1 MSLTFKNLFMNKK
14 LQLLIFLCG
23 FLTVGLPNA
32 AAQSGF
38 ALNLPGAPNGANS
51 NMKLPAL
58 NSKITGFPFTI
69 EMWVK
74 PSGWVS
80 YGGFFSDRPGT
91 SGVGSNATTLQFDN
105 NASSH
110 YIRCDYNGTARMIP
124 ATTLAGAL
132 CNNGVWNHLTYTV
145 WADSAQIELNGVY
158 YKVSY
163 ATKTWNSD
171 FCNGVSTYI
180 GWDNTTFA
188 GQLARAVPGLFDEI
202 RIWNTARTNQQIEEN
217 KSVVLN
223 GDEPGLVAY
232 YNFDDKTT
240 NDKTANGFNAVASGA
255 TLTNPNTPV
264 ISLSEKNVVLEVE
277 KELQPY
283 PLFIKCENLTNNIV
297 VSTPEGFLI
306 EKTVFTPA
314 DFSSAG
320 GTVAVLI
327 NATTANVGDT
337 GKVVISYALGGQ
349 NYKLD
354 SVSVTPVATYDRY
367 IITNKA
373 NKLVLGVHSTL
384 GVPAMTEL
392 RSEDY
397 TQYYLLRP
405 VHPGVNDSLFYIMQ
419 DGEYRMLRKGSNDW
433 DTEFGNSGNEAIW
446 KIIPQ
451 SNGSYKIDNFVT
463 NRSLGVTSLTVDTR
477 LLDNNTFKT
486 DPASSPYCE
495 WMVQTL
501 NSIMDPTD
509 SQLAGVTLSGGL
521 LSTAFDPMVTSYEVL
536 SPPDQS
542 SISVS
547 ATAKSLAA
555 FVNNNDAI
563 LSDGVPAEIT
573 CVSGDNSG
581 STKYSFYY
589 KAMEF
594 TDWAARGEV
603 VTARST
609 PSQWGWK
616 CNNVTWAAANSSTAG
631 TVRYIDNPANYYT
644 LGDTLNTGVVNDTI
658 KYKGRIMYVRWDGA
672 VSTTGV
678 YSYPV
683 KLVADTK
690 YIFKGKYAWNSVV
703 PADVTM
709 ATLTMGINTAPDN
722 SGTSVVTTDCSVSST
737 DLLHLYDTSFEFTP
751 TNSGIYYFT
760 VQSNSAILGALAD
773 LHISSATALKADQS
787 RDLYV
792 AVDHNNVRLFGLN
805 AGEPIEVYNSTGQ
818 LIKRLV
824 ANEFVTHIDLNS
836 GFFLLKSGNA
846 VLKVLK

>member
-1 MSLTFKNLFMNKK
+1 MSKK
-14 LQLLIFLCG
+14 LQLPIIVCALLLLCQ
-23 FLTVGLPNA
+23 LNA
-32 AAQSGF
+32 VAQSGF
-38 ALNLPGAPNGANS
+38 ALSLPGAPNGANS

-91 SGVGSNATTLQFDN
+91 TAVGSNATTLQFDN
-105 NASSH
+105 NANSH
-110 YIRCDYNGTARMIP
+110 YIRCDYNGNARMIP

-163 ATKTWNSD
+163 ATKTWNPD

-202 RIWNTARTNQQIEEN
+202 RIWNRALTNQEIEAN
-217 KSVVLN
+217 KSLVLN
-223 GDEPGLVAY
+223 GDESGLVAY

-240 NDKTANGFNAVASGA
+240 NDKTTNGFNAVASGA

-297 VSTPEGFLI
+297 VSTPQGFLI
-306 EKTVFTPA
+306 EKTVFTPT
-314 DFSSAG
+314 DFSSTG
-320 GTVAVLI
+320 GTVAVFI

-349 NYKLD
+349 TYKLD
-354 SVSVTPVATYDRY
+354 SVRVTPVATYDRY

-419 DGEYRMLRKGSNDW
+419 DGEYKMLRKGSNDW
-433 DTEFGNSGNEAIW
+433 DTEFGSSGNEAIW
-446 KIIPQ
+446 KITPQ
-451 SNGSYKIDNFVT
+451 SNGSSKIDNYVT
-463 NRSLGVTSLTVDTR
+463 TRTLGITSLDVDTR
-477 LLDNNTFKT
+477 LLDNNTFKA

-501 NSIMDPTD
+501 NSIMDPAE
-509 SQLAGVTLSGGL
+509 SHLSGVTLSGGL
-521 LSTAFDPMVTSYEVL
+521 LSIAFDPQVTSYEVL
-536 SPPDQS
+536 SPVDQS
-542 SISVS
+542 SITVS

-555 FVNNNDAI
+555 FVNNNDAM
-563 LSDGVPAEIT
+563 LADGVPAEIT
-573 CVSGDNSG
+573 CVSGDNSS
-581 STKYSFYY
+581 STKYSFSY

-594 TDWAARGEV
+594 ADWSARGELAA
-603 VTARST
+603 ARSI

-616 CNNVTWAAANSSTAG
+616 CNNVTWATANATTAG
-631 TVRYIDNPANYYT
+631 TVRYIDNPVNYYT
-644 LGDTLNTGVVNDTI
+644 LGDTLNTGVVDDTI
-658 KYKGRIMYVRWDGA
+658 KYRGRIMYVRWDGA

-683 KLVADTK
+683 KLAADTK
-690 YIFKGKYAWNSVV
+690 YIFKGKYAWNSVI
-703 PADVTM
+703 PADVTT
-709 ATLTMGINTAPDN
+709 ATLTMGINTSPDN
-722 SGTSVVTTDCSVSST
+722 SGTTVSTADFQVSST
-737 DLLHLYDTSFEFTP
+737 DLLHLHDASFEFTP
-751 TNSGIYYFT
+751 STAGVYYFT
-760 VQSNSAILGALAD
+760 VQSNAAILGALAD
-773 LHISSATALKADQS
+773 LHISATTALS
-787 RDLYV
+787 
-792 AVDHNNVRLFGLN
+792 NNKLRNMYATVENDKVKLFGL
-805 AGEPIEVYNSTGQ
+805 AADEIIDVYNSTGQ
-818 LIKRLV
+818 LVKRLV
-824 ANEFVTHIDLNS
+824 ADENMTVVD
-836 GFFLLKSGNA
+836 LKSGIYLIKSGVN
-846 VLKVLK
+846 VLRVIK